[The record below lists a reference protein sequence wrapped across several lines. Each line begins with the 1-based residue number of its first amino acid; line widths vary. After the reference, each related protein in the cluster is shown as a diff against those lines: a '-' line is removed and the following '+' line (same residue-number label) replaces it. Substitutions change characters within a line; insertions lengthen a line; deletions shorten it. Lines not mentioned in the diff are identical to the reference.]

1 MKEESDHIKMRW
13 MELIVAAFFAGIGLL
28 VVIDSF
34 RTGYKWSSDGPQPG
48 YFPFYI
54 GCTLIVGAI
63 VVSVQTLLGW
73 KKSENLE
80 PFVTFAQ
87 LRLIMTILI
96 PTCVFVLGVVLIGFY
111 VSSVLFISSFMVWQ
125 GQYSLLKSGLVGLC
139 VSGVLF
145 LLFDVWFLLPL
156 PKGPLETFFGY

>member
-1 MKEESDHIKMRW
+1 MKEESDHIQMRW
-13 MELIVAAFFAGIGLL
+13 MELVVAAFFAGIGLL

-34 RTGYKWSSDGPQPG
+34 RTGYQWSSDGPQPG

-63 VVSVQTLLGW
+63 VVAVQTLLGW
-73 KKSENLE
+73 KKSENVE
-80 PFVTFAQ
+80 PFVTYSQ
-87 LRLIMTILI
+87 LRLMMTILI
-96 PTCVFVLGVVLIGFY
+96 PTSLFVLGVVLIGFY
-111 VSSVLFISSFMVWQ
+111 VSSVLFISSFMVWH
-125 GQYSLLKSGLVGLC
+125 GKYSLLKSGLVGLC

-156 PKGPLETFFGY
+156 PKGPLETFLGY

>member
-1 MKEESDHIKMRW
+1 MKEESDHIQMRW
-13 MELIVAAFFAGIGLL
+13 MELVVAAFFAGIGLL

-34 RTGYKWSSDGPQPG
+34 RTGYQWSSDGPQPG

-63 VVSVQTLLGW
+63 VVAVQTLLGW
-73 KKSENLE
+73 KKSENVE
-80 PFVTFAQ
+80 PFVTYSQ
-87 LRLIMTILI
+87 LRLMMTILI
-96 PTCVFVLGVVLIGFY
+96 PTSIFVLGVVLIGFY

-125 GQYSLLKSGLVGLC
+125 GKYSHLKSALVGLC
-139 VSGVLF
+139 VSGALF

-156 PKGPLETFFGY
+156 PKGPIETFFGY

>member
-1 MKEESDHIKMRW
+1 MKEESDHLKIRW
-13 MELIVAAFFAGIGLL
+13 MELVVAAFFAGIGLL

-34 RTGYKWSSDGPQPG
+34 RTGYQWSSDGPQPG

-63 VVSVQTLLGW
+63 VVAVQTLLGW
-73 KKSENLE
+73 KKSENVE
-80 PFVTFAQ
+80 PFVTFSQ
-87 LRLIMTILI
+87 LRLMMTILI
-96 PTCVFVLGVVLIGFY
+96 PTSLFVLGVVLIGFY

-125 GQYSLLKSGLVGLC
+125 GKYSHLKSALVGLC
-139 VSGVLF
+139 VSGALF

-156 PKGPLETFFGY
+156 PKGPIETFFGY

>member
-1 MKEESDHIKMRW
+1 MQEESDHIQMRW
-13 MELIVAAFFAGIGLL
+13 MELVVAAFFAGIGLL

-34 RTGYKWSSDGPQPG
+34 RTGYQWSSDGPQPG

-63 VVSVQTLLGW
+63 VVAVQTLLGW
-73 KKSENLE
+73 NKSENVE
-80 PFVTFAQ
+80 PFVTFSQ
-87 LRLIMTILI
+87 LRLMMTILI
-96 PTCVFVLGVVLIGFY
+96 PTSLFVLGVVLIGFY

-125 GQYSLLKSGLVGLC
+125 GKYSHLKSALVGLC
-139 VSGVLF
+139 VSGALF

-156 PKGPLETFFGY
+156 PKGPIETFFGY

>member
-1 MKEESDHIKMRW
+1 MQEKSDHIKMQW
-13 MELIVAAFFAGIGLL
+13 MELIVAAFFSGIGLL

-34 RTGYKWSSDGPQPG
+34 RTGYRWSSDGPQPG

-54 GCTLIVGAI
+54 GCTLIVGAA
-63 VVSVQTLLGW
+63 VVAVQTLLDW
-73 KKSENLE
+73 KKSENVE

-96 PTCVFVLGVVLIGFY
+96 PTCLFVLGVVLIGFY

-125 GQYSLLKSGLVGLC
+125 GKYSPLKSGLVGLS

>member
-63 VVSVQTLLGW
+63 VVAVQTLLGW

-96 PTCVFVLGVVLIGFY
+96 PTSLFVLGVVLIGFY

-125 GQYSLLKSGLVGLC
+125 GQYSLLKSGLVGLS

-156 PKGPLETFFGY
+156 PKGPLETFLGY

>member
-1 MKEESDHIKMRW
+1 MKEESDHIQMRW
-13 MELIVAAFFAGIGLL
+13 MELVVATFFAGIGLL

-34 RTGYKWSSDGPQPG
+34 RTGYQWSSDGPQPG

-63 VVSVQTLLGW
+63 VVAVQTLLGW
-73 KKSENLE
+73 KQSENVE
-80 PFVTFAQ
+80 PFVTYSQ
-87 LRLIMTILI
+87 LRLMMTILI
-96 PTCVFVLGVVLIGFY
+96 PTSLFVLGVVLIGFY

-156 PKGPLETFFGY
+156 PKGPLETFLGY

>member
-1 MKEESDHIKMRW
+1 MKEESDHIQIRW
-13 MELIVAAFFAGIGLL
+13 MELVVAAFFAGIGLL

-34 RTGYKWSSDGPQPG
+34 RTGYQWSSDGPQPG

-63 VVSVQTLLGW
+63 VVAVQTLLGW
-73 KKSENLE
+73 KKSENVE
-80 PFVTFAQ
+80 PFVTFSQ
-87 LRLIMTILI
+87 LRLMMTILI
-96 PTCVFVLGVVLIGFY
+96 PTSLFVLGVVLIGFY

-125 GQYSLLKSGLVGLC
+125 GKYSHLKSALVGLC
-139 VSGVLF
+139 VSGALF

-156 PKGPLETFFGY
+156 PKGPIETFFGY

>member
-1 MKEESDHIKMRW
+1 MKEESDHIQMRW
-13 MELIVAAFFAGIGLL
+13 MELVVAAFFAGIGLL

-34 RTGYKWSSDGPQPG
+34 RTGYQWSSDGPQPG

-63 VVSVQTLLGW
+63 VVAVQTLLGW
-73 KKSENLE
+73 KKSENVE
-80 PFVTFAQ
+80 PFVTFSQ
-87 LRLIMTILI
+87 LRLMMTILI
-96 PTCVFVLGVVLIGFY
+96 PTSLFVLGVVLIGFY

-125 GQYSLLKSGLVGLC
+125 GKYSLLKSGLVGLC

>member
-1 MKEESDHIKMRW
+1 MKEESDHIQMRW
-13 MELIVAAFFAGIGLL
+13 MELVVAAFFAGIGLL

-34 RTGYKWSSDGPQPG
+34 RTGYQWSSDGPQPG

-63 VVSVQTLLGW
+63 VVAVQTLLGW
-73 KKSENLE
+73 NKSENVE
-80 PFVTFAQ
+80 PFVTFSQ
-87 LRLIMTILI
+87 LRLMMTILI
-96 PTCVFVLGVVLIGFY
+96 PTSLFVLGVVLIGFY

-125 GQYSLLKSGLVGLC
+125 GKYSHLKSALVGLC
-139 VSGVLF
+139 VSGALF

-156 PKGPLETFFGY
+156 PKGPIETFFGY

>member
-1 MKEESDHIKMRW
+1 MKEESDHIQMRW
-13 MELIVAAFFAGIGLL
+13 MELVVAAFFAGIGLL

-34 RTGYKWSSDGPQPG
+34 RTGYQWTSDGPQPG

-63 VVSVQTLLGW
+63 VVAVQTLLGW
-73 KKSENLE
+73 KKSENVE
-80 PFVTFAQ
+80 PFVTFSQ
-87 LRLIMTILI
+87 LRLMMTILI
-96 PTCVFVLGVVLIGFY
+96 PTSLFVLGVVLIGFY

-125 GQYSLLKSGLVGLC
+125 GKYSHLKSALVGLC
-139 VSGVLF
+139 VSGALF

-156 PKGPLETFFGY
+156 PKGPIETFFGY

>member
-1 MKEESDHIKMRW
+1 MRW
-13 MELIVAAFFAGIGLL
+13 MELILAAFFAGIWLL

-34 RTGYKWSSDGPQPG
+34 RTGYRWSSEGPQPG

-54 GCTLIVGAI
+54 GCTLILGAI
-63 VVSVQTLLGW
+63 VVAVQTTLGW

-96 PTCVFVLGVVLIGFY
+96 PTSLFVLGVVLIGFY

-125 GQYSLLKSGLVGLC
+125 GKYSLLKSALVGLC

-156 PKGPLETFFGY
+156 PKGPLETFLGY

>member
-1 MKEESDHIKMRW
+1 MKEESDHIQMRW
-13 MELIVAAFFAGIGLL
+13 MELVVAAFFAGIGLL

-34 RTGYKWSSDGPQPG
+34 RTGYQWSSDGPQPG

-63 VVSVQTLLGW
+63 VVAVQTLLGW
-73 KKSENLE
+73 KKSENVE
-80 PFVTFAQ
+80 PFVTFSQ
-87 LRLIMTILI
+87 LRLMMTILI
-96 PTCVFVLGVVLIGFY
+96 PTSIFVLGVVLIGFY

-125 GQYSLLKSGLVGLC
+125 GKYSHLKSALVGLC
-139 VSGVLF
+139 VSGALF

-156 PKGPLETFFGY
+156 PKGPIETFFGY

>member
-1 MKEESDHIKMRW
+1 MKEESDHIQMRW
-13 MELIVAAFFAGIGLL
+13 MELVVAAFFAGIGLL

-34 RTGYKWSSDGPQPG
+34 RTGYQWSSDGPQPG

-63 VVSVQTLLGW
+63 VVAVQTLLGW
-73 KKSENLE
+73 KKSENVE
-80 PFVTFAQ
+80 PFVTYSQ
-87 LRLIMTILI
+87 LRLMMTILI
-96 PTCVFVLGVVLIGFY
+96 PTSLFVLGVVLIGFY

-125 GQYSLLKSGLVGLC
+125 GKYSLLKSGLVGLC

-156 PKGPLETFFGY
+156 PKGPLETFLGY

>member
-1 MKEESDHIKMRW
+1 MKEESDHIKIRW
-13 MELIVAAFFAGIGLL
+13 MELVVAAFFAGIGLL

-34 RTGYKWSSDGPQPG
+34 RTGYQWSSDGPQPG

-63 VVSVQTLLGW
+63 VVAVQTLLGW
-73 KKSENLE
+73 KKSENVE
-80 PFVTFAQ
+80 PFVTFSQ
-87 LRLIMTILI
+87 LRLMMTILI
-96 PTCVFVLGVVLIGFY
+96 PTSLFVLGVVLIGFY

-125 GQYSLLKSGLVGLC
+125 GKYSHLKSALVGLC
-139 VSGVLF
+139 VSGALF

-156 PKGPLETFFGY
+156 PKGPIETFFGY

>member
-13 MELIVAAFFAGIGLL
+13 MEMILAAFFAGIGLL

-63 VVSVQTLLGW
+63 VVAVQTLLGW

-96 PTCVFVLGVVLIGFY
+96 PTCLFVLGVVLIGFY

-125 GQYSLLKSGLVGLC
+125 GKYSLLKSGLVSLC
-139 VSGVLF
+139 VAGVLF

>member
-1 MKEESDHIKMRW
+1 MQEKSDHIKMRW

-34 RTGYKWSSDGPQPG
+34 RTGYQWSSDGPQPG
-48 YFPFYI
+48 YFPSYI

-63 VVSVQTLLGW
+63 VVAVQTLLGW
-73 KKSENLE
+73 KKSENVE
-80 PFVTFAQ
+80 PFVTFSQ
-87 LRLIMTILI
+87 LRLMMTILI
-96 PTCVFVLGVVLIGFY
+96 PTSLFVLGVVLIGFY

-125 GQYSLLKSGLVGLC
+125 GKYSPLKSGLVGLC

-156 PKGPLETFFGY
+156 PKGPLESFFCY

>member
-1 MKEESDHIKMRW
+1 MQEKSDHIKMRW
-13 MELIVAAFFAGIGLL
+13 MELTVAAFFSGIGVL

-34 RTGYKWSSDGPQPG
+34 RTGYRWSSDGPQPG

-54 GCTLIVGAI
+54 GCTLIAGAI
-63 VVSVQTLLGW
+63 VVAVQTLLSW

-96 PTCVFVLGVVLIGFY
+96 PTCLFVLGVVLIGFY

-125 GQYSLLKSGLVGLC
+125 GKYSLLKSGLVGLC

>member
-1 MKEESDHIKMRW
+1 MKEESDHIQMRW
-13 MELIVAAFFAGIGLL
+13 MELVVAAFFAGIGLL

-34 RTGYKWSSDGPQPG
+34 RTGYQWSSDGPQPG

-63 VVSVQTLLGW
+63 VVAVQTLLGW
-73 KKSENLE
+73 KKSENVE
-80 PFVTFAQ
+80 PFVTYSQ
-87 LRLIMTILI
+87 LRLMMTILI
-96 PTCVFVLGVVLIGFY
+96 PTSLFVLGVVLIGFY

-156 PKGPLETFFGY
+156 PKGPLETFLGY

>member
-1 MKEESDHIKMRW
+1 MKEESDHIQMRW
-13 MELIVAAFFAGIGLL
+13 MELVVAAFFAGIGLL

-34 RTGYKWSSDGPQPG
+34 RTGYQWSSDGPQPG

-63 VVSVQTLLGW
+63 VVAVQTLLGW
-73 KKSENLE
+73 KKSENVE
-80 PFVTFAQ
+80 PFVTYSQ
-87 LRLIMTILI
+87 LRLMMTILI
-96 PTCVFVLGVVLIGFY
+96 PTSLFVLGVVLIGFY

-125 GQYSLLKSGLVGLC
+125 GKYSHLKSALVGLC
-139 VSGVLF
+139 VSGALF

-156 PKGPLETFFGY
+156 PKGPIETFFGY

>member
-34 RTGYKWSSDGPQPG
+34 RTGYQWSSDGPQPG

-63 VVSVQTLLGW
+63 VVAVQTLLGW
-73 KKSENLE
+73 KKSENVE
-80 PFVTFAQ
+80 PFVTFSQ
-87 LRLIMTILI
+87 LRLMMTILI
-96 PTCVFVLGVVLIGFY
+96 PTSLFVLGVVLIGFY

-125 GQYSLLKSGLVGLC
+125 GKYSHLKSALVGLC
-139 VSGVLF
+139 VSGALF

-156 PKGPLETFFGY
+156 PKGPIETFFGY

>member
-1 MKEESDHIKMRW
+1 MKEDSDHIKMRW
-13 MELIVAAFFAGIGLL
+13 MELIVAAFFSGIGLL

-34 RTGYKWSSDGPQPG
+34 RTGYRWSSDGPQPG

-54 GCTLIVGAI
+54 GCTLIVGAA
-63 VVSVQTLLGW
+63 VVAVQTLLDW
-73 KKSENLE
+73 KKSENVE

-96 PTCVFVLGVVLIGFY
+96 PTCLFVLGVVLIGFY

-125 GQYSLLKSGLVGLC
+125 GKYSHLKSALVGLC
-139 VSGVLF
+139 VSGALF

-156 PKGPLETFFGY
+156 PKGPIETFFGY

>member
-1 MKEESDHIKMRW
+1 MKEESDHIQIRW
-13 MELIVAAFFAGIGLL
+13 MELVVAAFFAGIGLL

-34 RTGYKWSSDGPQPG
+34 RTGYQWSSDGPQPG

-63 VVSVQTLLGW
+63 VVAVQTLLGW
-73 KKSENLE
+73 NKSENVE
-80 PFVTFAQ
+80 PFVTFSQ
-87 LRLIMTILI
+87 LRLMMTILI
-96 PTCVFVLGVVLIGFY
+96 PTSIFVLGVVLIGFY

-125 GQYSLLKSGLVGLC
+125 GKYSHLKSALVGLC
-139 VSGVLF
+139 VSGALF

-156 PKGPLETFFGY
+156 PKGPIETFFGY